1 MAIFYLCLLFY
12 PSPAYASSSYEQ
24 RTADFRSPEVA
35 ELDKQIMQLCIDL
48 ARFNISFKQ
57 TVNRKNLFQQWLYP
71 MAREAGTA
79 LSLSNTLIDLTQ
91 RARGLR
97 NPDLI
102 SRDAQQS
109 GVQCALVGQVIS
121 GSSSGTALATNLL
134 QSYFAARAG
143 FSPAKSAATVASFA
157 SKIEVLLVERNRII
171 AAQQLDDPDSVYALQ
186 SRLLDHLKNQLIF
199 EFKTWSTRS
208 RSTEWSENTFYTL
221 DSLQS
226 FTQLASS
233 CLSLRAF
240 NNPRL
245 SGAAA
250 ISNLSANTIVTLNPI
265 VRTLVGRF
273 AASVEQKRLA
283 RLFPKSRPHEI
294 KEVLAEMGK
303 DLTLATKDDT
313 ATAEVKE
320 LAFLVRRSAEFDAPL
335 NKEVLKF
342 EKLRRVADQQALS
355 GPLIGLTGVTRGIL
369 NTTAFYATQNNSSGD
384 SSESTDEP
392 SQNALLS
399 NRLNFAGR
407 IVQASGQAYSLVLTP
422 TTEIRHFLY
431 RRKLRSRG
439 EAPEQLLQNRLLR
452 LQQIETRV
460 KETRF

>member
-1 MAIFYLCLLFY
+1 MI
-12 PSPAYASSSYEQ
+12 
-24 RTADFRSPEVA
+24 
-35 ELDKQIMQLCIDL
+35 DKQIMQLCIDL
-48 ARFNISFKQ
+48 ARFNISYHQ
-57 TVNRKNLFQQWLYP
+57 SVNKKTFFQQWIYP
-71 MAREAGTA
+71 MARETGTA
-79 LSLSNTLIDLTQ
+79 LSFSNTLIDLSQ

-102 SRDAQQS
+102 SKDSQKS
-109 GVQCALVGQVIS
+109 GVKCALIGQAIS
-121 GSSSGTALATNLL
+121 GSASGTALAGNLM
-134 QSYFAARAG
+134 QSYLAGRAG
-143 FSPAKSAATVASFA
+143 YSPAKSAKTVSSFVG
-157 SKIEVLLVERNRII
+157 KIDALLAERARII
-171 AAQQLDDPDSVYALQ
+171 VAQNLDDPDHVYALQ
-186 SRLLDHLKNQLIF
+186 SRLLDHLKNQLIY
-199 EFKTWSTRS
+199 EFKTWSIRS
-208 RSTEWSENTFYTL
+208 RSTEWSEDTFYAL

-233 CLSLRAF
+233 CISLKAF

-273 AASVEQKRLA
+273 AAAVEQRRLS
-283 RLFPKSRPHEI
+283 RMFPKSRPHVI

-303 DLTLATKDDT
+303 DLTLAAKDDT

-320 LAFLVRRSAEFDAPL
+320 LAFLVRRSAELDEPL

-342 EKLRRVADQQALS
+342 EKLRRVADQQAVS

-369 NTTAFYATQNNSSGD
+369 NTTAFYATQNKSSSD
-384 SSESTDEP
+384 SSESSDGP

-407 IVQASGQAYSLVLTP
+407 TVQACGQAYSLVLTP

-431 RRKLRSRG
+431 RRQLRRRG
-439 EAPEQLLQNRLLR
+439 EAPDQLLHQRLVR

-460 KETRF
+460 RETRF

>member
-1 MAIFYLCLLFY
+1 MTANLYASSF
-12 PSPAYASSSYEQ
+12 PSPARAHSSSERQ
-24 RTADFRSPEVA
+24 VSEFRSPEVI

-48 ARFNISFKQ
+48 ARFNISFHQ
-57 TVNRKNLFQQWLYP
+57 SVNRKGLFQQWIYP
-71 MAREAGTA
+71 MARECGTA
-79 LSLSNTLIDLTQ
+79 LSFSNTIIDLSQ
-91 RARGLR
+91 RARGLQ

-109 GVQCALVGQVIS
+109 GVKCALIGQAVS
-121 GSSSGTALATNLL
+121 GSASSTALARNLL
-134 QSYFAARAG
+134 QSFLASRSGY
-143 FSPAKSAATVASFA
+143 SPAKSAATVS
-157 SKIEVLLVERNRII
+157 SIVSRIDSLLTERRRLID
-171 AAQQLDDPDSVYALQ
+171 AQHLDDPDHVYALQ
-186 SRLLDHLKNQLIF
+186 GRLLDHLKNQLIY

-208 RSTEWSENTFYTL
+208 RSTEWSENTFYAL
-221 DSLQS
+221 DSVQS

-233 CLSLRAF
+233 CISLKAF

-273 AASVEQKRLA
+273 AASVEQRRLS

-303 DLTLATKDDT
+303 DLTLSTKDDS

-320 LAFLVRRSAEFDAPL
+320 LAFLVRRSAELDAPL

-369 NTTAFYATQNNSSGD
+369 NTTAFYATQNKSSGD
-384 SSESTDEP
+384 SAESADAP
-392 SQNALLS
+392 SQNALFS

-407 IVQASGQAYSLVLTP
+407 TVQACGQAYSLVLTP

-431 RRKLRSRG
+431 RRKLRSKG
-439 EAPEQLLQNRLLR
+439 EAPDQQLQHRLVR
-452 LQQIETRV
+452 LQQLETRV